1 MGVYLINLIIN
12 IIFLI
17 NLTLIAGI
25 IPLIERK
32 YLSLI
37 QRRVG
42 PNFTGYKGRLQFISD
57 ALKLF
62 LKGDFIPYNVNK
74 VILNKCVMN
83 TKFNF
88 F

>member
-1 MGVYLINLIIN
+1 M
-12 IIFLI
+12 LI

-42 PNFTGYKGRLQFISD
+42 PNFVGYKGRLQFIAD

-62 LKGDFIPYNVNK
+62 VKGVIIPYNTNSIVFVYIPAVVLSLCYLFWVNT
-74 VILNKCVMN
+74 L
-83 TKFNF
+83 
-88 F
+88 